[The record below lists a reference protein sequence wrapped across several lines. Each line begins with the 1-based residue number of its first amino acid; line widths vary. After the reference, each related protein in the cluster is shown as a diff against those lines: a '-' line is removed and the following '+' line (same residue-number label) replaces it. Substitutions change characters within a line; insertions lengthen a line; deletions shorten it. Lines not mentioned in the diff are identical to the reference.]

1 MMPRSSVPL
10 PDTRLE
16 MRYRLVIFDFDGTL
30 ADSMHW
36 FLRVLDDAAVRYRF
50 GRVAAGDLERLRG
63 LGARELMRHLGIAP
77 WKSPL
82 IAGYMRRRLAEDTS
96 LALFPGISGVLR
108 DLADG
113 GVALA
118 VVTSNSESTV
128 RRVLGSEN
136 VARIRGFQCGAS
148 VFGKARR
155 FRRVLRD
162 TGIPAHQALCV
173 GDEIRD
179 AEAARVA
186 GIPFG
191 AALWGY
197 TTEAGLRGQDPA
209 HLFHTPD
216 DILAAVTG
224 ARR

>member
-1 MMPRSSVPL
+1 
-10 PDTRLE
+10 
-16 MRYRLVIFDFDGTL
+16 MRYRLVMFDFDGTL
-30 ADSMHW
+30 ADSFPW
-36 FLRVLDDAAVRYRF
+36 FLRVLDDAARRYRF
-50 GRVAAGDLERLRG
+50 RPVAAGELERLRG

-77 WKSPL
+77 WKVPL
-82 IAGYMRRRLAEDTS
+82 IASYMRRRLGAEAAAPS
-96 LALFPGISGVLR
+96 LFPGIAEVMRGLAMNGVT
-108 DLADG
+108 
-113 GVALA
+113 LA
-118 VVTSNSESTV
+118 VVTSNSEPNV
-128 RRVLGSEN
+128 RRALGIEHA
-136 VARIRGFQCGAS
+136 ARFRAFECGAS
-148 VFGKARR
+148 ILGKAKR

-197 TTEAGLRGQDPA
+197 TSEAALREQRPA

-216 DILAAVTG
+216 DILASTLAVE
-224 ARR
+224 ARK